1 MIGSEKVE
9 LKNRPRRL
17 RANEIIRN
25 LVREAK
31 LNIED
36 LVYPLFVVEGKG
48 IKKEIPSLPN
58 NYHFSI
64 DKLVEEVKEL
74 TKLGIH
80 YIMLF
85 GLPDKKDN
93 IGSSAYS
100 DDGIVQRAIR
110 EVKKEI
116 TDVYIITDICM
127 CQYTDHGHC
136 GLLTED
142 GKIENDTT
150 VEKLSKIAV
159 SHAKAGADMVAPS
172 DMMDGRIAHMRRE
185 LDSEGFKEIP
195 IMSYSIK
202 YASSFY
208 GPFRDAAH
216 SAPSF
221 GDRSSYQMDFAN
233 PKESLREAEIDINEG
248 ADIIMV
254 KPALSYLDIIR
265 RVDEKYNIPIAAY
278 NVSGEYA
285 MIKMAIKNGL
295 MDEKVIY
302 ESLLSIKRAGA
313 DIIITYFAK
322 EIAEKLRGRN

>member
-1 MIGSEKVE
+1 ME

-17 RANEIIRN
+17 RTNGIIRN
-25 LVREAK
+25 LVRETK

-36 LVYPLFVVEGKG
+36 LVYPLFVVEGEN

-116 TDVYIITDICM
+116 TDIYIITDICM

-185 LDSEGFKEIP
+185 LDSEGFKDTP

-216 SAPSF
+216 STPSF

-233 PKESLREAEIDINEG
+233 PKESLREAEIDIDEG